1 MSKKTV
7 NIEEEAHK
15 RAKRLSVET
24 GLSIG
29 EIIEL
34 LLMDTSETE
43 ILKLAKES
51 QKKK

>member
-15 RAKRLSVET
+15 KAKILSAET

-34 LLMDTSETE
+34 LLLGTSEKE
-43 ILKLAKES
+43 ILKLAKG
-51 QKKK
+51 KDK